1 MNVLMTGAGAPGGP
15 GIIKCLKENSNL
27 NLTVCDINEAASGRF
42 LNNSFFIGKIASDP
56 DFIDFM
62 IERCLELKINVLF
75 PLVTRELFNLAKN
88 KHLFEQHGIKV
99 IVSDYHFLNIAND
112 KGLLHKHLLENELPV
127 SQFKIAKTIED
138 LNSALINLGY
148 PAKKI
153 CIKPTVSNGS
163 RGVRIIDPEADE
175 FNLLF
180 NEKPNSLFISKEK
193 LFQILENRVFP
204 ELLISEYL
212 PGEEYTVD
220 TLVDN
225 GKLKIVV
232 PRKRTKMS
240 GGISVGGEIIEN
252 LEIIDQVKQIS
263 DSMKLHGPI
272 GYQFKKSETGEFRI
286 LEMNPR
292 IQGTSVALMGAGVNL
307 PLWAVEQELGIKR
320 EIPVVKWGTKFV
332 RYYNEL
338 YY

>member
-15 GIIKCLKENSNL
+15 GIIKCLKENPNL
-27 NLTVCDINEAASGRF
+27 NLTVCDIDEAASGRF
-42 LNNSFFIGKIASDP
+42 LNDSFFKGKIASDP
-56 DFIDFM
+56 SFIDFM
-62 IERCLELKINVLF
+62 LERCLELKINVLF

-88 KHLFEQHGIKV
+88 KHLFEQQGIKV

-112 KGLLHKHLLENELPV
+112 KGLLHKHLFENKLPV

-193 LFQILENRVFP
+193 LFEILDNRNFP

-212 PGEEYTVD
+212 PGEEFTVD

-252 LEIIDQVKQIS
+252 KEIIEQVEKIS
-263 DSMKLHGPI
+263 NSMKLHGPI
-272 GYQFKKSETGEFRI
+272 GYQFKKSEEGAFRI

-307 PLWAVEQELGIKR
+307 PLLAVEQELGIER
-320 EIPVVKWGTKFV
+320 EIPLVKCGTKFV